1 MKNLEKKHWIIIGVV
16 AFVLLVFIFW
26 PESEKD
32 KLYNTV
38 QKGNFKIEVNSSGE
52 LQAKESEDIKGPGSL
67 RSHGIWQIKITD
79 LVSEGTY
86 VKEGD
91 YVGQLDK
98 SEVTTKINSAAT
110 EVEKITTEYEQARLD
125 TAIEMMKLRDDLINL
140 NYEIEEKR
148 LISEQSSYEAPAV
161 QRQAEIDLEKA
172 ERKLSQSISNIS
184 LKRKQNAAKLH
195 QVKLSLQQEQSKL
208 DRLDELVLELKI
220 IAPKDGMVV
229 YKRTWDGKKI
239 TSGSQ
244 IGVWNPTV
252 ATLPD
257 LSKMVTK
264 TYVNEIDISNLKK
277 GLNVSLTIDAFPD
290 KSFTGSVVDVANV
303 GEQLPNSDAKV
314 FEVTVEVNEKDTL
327 LRPAMT
333 TNNKILVEE
342 LTDVIFIPQES
353 VFVTDSVSFVVIKTG
368 LGTEKQKVELGKTN
382 DNFVVILNGLT
393 EGEELL
399 MVKPEDVESLSW
411 RN

>member
-1 MKNLEKKHWIIIGVV
+1 MKKLEKKHWIIIG
-16 AFVLLVFIFW
+16 AISFLIIVFIFW
-26 PESEKD
+26 PETEAD

-52 LQAKESEDIKGPGSL
+52 LKAKKSEDIKGPTGL
-67 RSHGIWQIKITD
+67 RAQGIWQIKITD

-98 SEVTTKINSAAT
+98 SEVATKINTAAT

-125 TAIEMMKLRDDLINL
+125 TAIEMMKLRDELINL

-148 LISEQSSYEAPAV
+148 LISNQSTYEAPAV
-161 QRQAEIDLEKA
+161 QRQSEIDLEKA
-172 ERKLSQSISNIS
+172 ERKLQQSLNNIS
-184 LKRKQNAAKLH
+184 LKRKQNTAKLH
-195 QVKLSLQQEQSKL
+195 QVKLSLQQQQSKL
-208 DRLDELVLELKI
+208 DRLDELVQELKI
-220 IAPKDGMVV
+220 LAPKDGMVV
-229 YKRTWDGKKI
+229 YKRSWNGAKI

-244 IGVWNPTV
+244 ISVWDPTV

-264 TYVNEIDISNLKK
+264 TYVNEIDISNLRK
-277 GLNVSLTIDAFPD
+277 GLSVNLTIDAFPD
-290 KSFTGSVVDVANV
+290 KSFTGEVVDVANV

-314 FEVTVEVNEKDTL
+314 FEVTVEINEKDTL

-333 TNNKILVEE
+333 TNNQILVEE
-342 LTDVIFIPQES
+342 LTDVIYIPQES
-353 VFVTDSVSFVVIKTG
+353 VFVTDSVSYVVLKTG
-368 LGTEKQKVELGKTN
+368 LGTERQQVDLGKTN
-382 DNFVVILNGLT
+382 DNFVVILKGLT
-393 EGEELL
+393 EGEDLL
-399 MVKPEDVESLSW
+399 MVKPEDVESISW

>member
-1 MKNLEKKHWIIIGVV
+1 MKNLEKKHWIIIGAV
-16 AFVLLVFIFW
+16 AIVLLALIFW
-26 PESEKD
+26 PENEKD

-52 LQAKESEDIKGPGSL
+52 LKAKKSEDIKGPSSL

-98 SEVTTKINSAAT
+98 SEVATKINTAAT
-110 EVEKITTEYEQARLD
+110 EVEKITSEYEQARLD
-125 TAIEMMKLRDDLINL
+125 TAIEMMKLRDELINL
-140 NYEIEEKR
+140 NYEIEEKK
-148 LISEQSSYEAPAV
+148 LISNQSSYEAPAV

-172 ERKLSQSISNIS
+172 ERKLKQSISNIS
-184 LKRKQNAAKLH
+184 LKRMQNTAKLH
-195 QVKLSLQQEQSKL
+195 QVKLSLQQQQSKL
-208 DRLDELVLELKI
+208 DRLEELVEELKI

-277 GLNVSLTIDAFPD
+277 GLSVSLTIDAFPD
-290 KSFTGSVVDVANV
+290 KSFTGNVVDVANV

-314 FEVTVEVNEKDTL
+314 FEVTVEINEKDTL
-327 LRPAMT
+327 LRPSMT
-333 TNNKILVEE
+333 TNNQILVEE
-342 LTDVIFIPQES
+342 LIDVIYIAQES
-353 VFVTDSVSFVVIKTG
+353 VFVTDSVSYVVLKTG

-382 DNFVVILNGLT
+382 DNFVVILKGLT

-399 MVKPEDVESLSW
+399 LVKPEDVESLSW

>member
-1 MKNLEKKHWIIIGVV
+1 MKNLEKKHWIIIGAIALILM
-16 AFVLLVFIFW
+16 AFTFW
-26 PESEKD
+26 PEAEKN

-38 QKGNFKIEVNSSGE
+38 QKGEFKIEVNSSGE
-52 LQAKESEDIKGPGSL
+52 LKAKESEDIKGPTSL

-86 VKEGD
+86 VREGD
-91 YVGQLDK
+91 YVAQLDK
-98 SEVTTKINSAAT
+98 SEVTTKINTAAT

-125 TAIEMMKLRDDLINL
+125 TAIEMMKLRDELINL
-140 NYEIEEKR
+140 NYEIEEKK
-148 LISEQSSYEAPAV
+148 LISNQSTYEAPAV

-172 ERKLSQSISNIS
+172 ERKLQQSISNIS
-184 LKRKQNAAKLH
+184 LKRRQNAAKLH
-195 QVKLSLQQEQSKL
+195 QVKLSLQQQQSKL
-208 DRLDELVLELKI
+208 DRLEALVQELKI
-220 IAPKDGMVV
+220 LAPKDGMVV
-229 YKRTWDGKKI
+229 YKRNWNGSKV

-244 IGVWNPTV
+244 ISVWDPTV

-277 GLNVSLTIDAFPD
+277 GLSVNLTIDAFPD
-290 KSFTGSVVDVANV
+290 KNFTGKVVDVANV

-314 FEVTVEVNEKDTL
+314 FEVTVEINEKDTL
-327 LRPAMT
+327 LRPSMT
-333 TNNKILVEE
+333 TNNQILVEE

-353 VFVTDSVSFVVIKTG
+353 VFATDSVSYVVLKTAIG
-368 LGTEKQKVELGKTN
+368 KEKQKVDLGKTN
-382 DNFVVILNGLT
+382 DNFVVILKGLT
-393 EGEELL
+393 EGQKLL
-399 MVKPEDVESLSW
+399 MVKPEEVESISW

>member
-1 MKNLEKKHWIIIGVV
+1 MKNLEKKHWIIIGAV
-16 AFVLLVFIFW
+16 AIVLLALIFW
-26 PESEKD
+26 PKNEKD

-52 LQAKESEDIKGPGSL
+52 LKAKKSEDIKGPSSL
-67 RSHGIWQIKITD
+67 RAHRIWQIKITD

-91 YVGQLDK
+91 YVAQLDK
-98 SEVTTKINSAAT
+98 SEVATKINSAAT

-125 TAIEMMKLRDDLINL
+125 TAIEMMKLRDELINL

-148 LISEQSSYEAPAV
+148 LISNQSTYEAPAV
-161 QRQAEIDLEKA
+161 QRQSEIDLEKA
-172 ERKLSQSISNIS
+172 ERKLKQSIGNIS
-184 LKRKQNAAKLH
+184 LKRMQNTAKLH

-208 DRLDELVLELKI
+208 DRLDALIQELKI
-220 IAPKDGMVV
+220 LAPKDGMVV

-244 IGVWNPTV
+244 IGWDPTV

-264 TYVNEIDISNLKK
+264 TYVNEIDISHLKK

-290 KSFTGSVVDVANV
+290 KSFTGKVVDVANV

-314 FEVTVEVNEKDTL
+314 FEVTVEINEKDTL
-327 LRPAMT
+327 LRPSMT
-333 TNNKILVEE
+333 TNNQILVEE
-342 LTDVIFIPQES
+342 LTDVIYISQES
-353 VFVTDSVSFVVIKTG
+353 VFVTDSVSYVVLKTG

-382 DNFVVILNGLT
+382 DNFVVILNGLI
-393 EGEELL
+393 EGEKLL

>member
-16 AFVLLVFIFW
+16 AIVLLALIFW
-26 PESEKD
+26 PEIEKD

-52 LQAKESEDIKGPGSL
+52 LKAKKSEDIKGPSSL
-67 RSHGIWQIKITD
+67 RAHRIWQIKITD

-91 YVGQLDK
+91 YVAQLDK
-98 SEVTTKINSAAT
+98 SEVATKINSAAT

-125 TAIEMMKLRDDLINL
+125 TAIEMMKLRDELINL

-148 LISEQSSYEAPAV
+148 LISNQSTYEAPAV

-172 ERKLSQSISNIS
+172 ERKLKQSIGNIS
-184 LKRKQNAAKLH
+184 LKRMQNTAKLH

-208 DRLDELVLELKI
+208 DRLDALIQELKI
-220 IAPKDGMVV
+220 LAPKDGMVV

-244 IGVWNPTV
+244 IGWDPTV

-264 TYVNEIDISNLKK
+264 TYVNEIDISHLKK

-290 KSFTGSVVDVANV
+290 KSFTGKVVDVANV

-314 FEVTVEVNEKDTL
+314 FEVTVEINEKDTL
-327 LRPAMT
+327 LRPSMT
-333 TNNKILVEE
+333 TNNQILVEE
-342 LTDVIFIPQES
+342 LTDVIYISQES
-353 VFVTDSVSFVVIKTG
+353 VFVTESVSYVVLKTG

-382 DNFVVILNGLT
+382 DNFVVILNGLI
-393 EGEELL
+393 EGEKLL
-399 MVKPEDVESLSW
+399 MVKPENVESLSW

>member
-1 MKNLEKKHWIIIGVV
+1 MMNLEKKHWIIIGVV
-16 AFVLLVFIFW
+16 IFLIAVFIFW

-38 QKGNFKIEVNSSGE
+38 QKGNFRIEVISSGE
-52 LQAKESEDIKGPGSL
+52 LKAKESEDIKGPSSL
-67 RSHGIWQIKITD
+67 RAHRIWQIKITD

-86 VKEGD
+86 VKQGD
-91 YVGQLDK
+91 YVAQLDK
-98 SEVTTKINSAAT
+98 SEVATKINTAAT

-125 TAIEMMKLRDDLINL
+125 TAIEMMKLRDELINL
-140 NYEIEEKR
+140 NYEIEEKK
-148 LISEQSSYEAPAV
+148 LISNQSTYEAPAV

-172 ERKLSQSISNIS
+172 ERKLQQSIGNIS
-184 LKRKQNAAKLH
+184 LKRMQNAAKLH
-195 QVKLSLQQEQSKL
+195 QVKLSLKQEQSKL
-208 DRLDELVLELKI
+208 DRLEALIEELKI
-220 IAPKDGMVV
+220 LAPKDGMVV

-244 IGVWNPTV
+244 IGWDPTV

-264 TYVNEIDISNLKK
+264 TYVNEIDISHLKK
-277 GLNVSLTIDAFPD
+277 GLTVSLTIDAFPD
-290 KSFTGSVVDVANV
+290 KTFTGKVIDVANV

-314 FEVTVEVNEKDTL
+314 FEVTVELNEKDTL

-333 TNNKILVEE
+333 TNNQILIEE
-342 LTDVIFIPQES
+342 LTDVVFIPQES
-353 VFVTDSVSFVVIKTG
+353 VFVTDSISYVILKTG
-368 LGTEKQKVELGKTN
+368 LGIIKQKVELGQTN
-382 DNFVVILNGLT
+382 DNFVVITNGVT

-399 MVKPEDVESLSW
+399 MVKPEDVESISW
-411 RN
+411 RE

>member
-1 MKNLEKKHWIIIGVV
+1 MKKLEKKHWIIIGAV

-38 QKGNFKIEVNSSGE
+38 EKGDFKIEVNSSGE
-52 LQAKESEDIKGPGSL
+52 LKAKKSEDIKGPGSL

-98 SEVTTKINSAAT
+98 SEVATKINTAAT

-125 TAIEMMKLRDDLINL
+125 TAIEMMKLRDELINL

-148 LISEQSSYEAPAV
+148 LISSQSTYEAPAV

-172 ERKLSQSISNIS
+172 ERKLKQSLSNIG

-195 QVKLSLQQEQSKL
+195 QVKLSLQQQQSKL
-208 DRLDELVLELKI
+208 DRLEELVQELRI
-220 IAPKDGMVV
+220 LAPKDGMVV

-277 GLNVSLTIDAFPD
+277 GLSVNLTIDAFPD

-314 FEVTVEVNEKDTL
+314 FEVTVEINEKDTL

-333 TNNKILVEE
+333 TNNQILIEE
-342 LTDVIFIPQES
+342 LNDVVFIPQES
-353 VFVTDSVSFVVIKTG
+353 VFVADSVSYVIVKTG

-382 DNFVVILNGLT
+382 DNFVVVLNGVI